1 MEIRNGRGSPVGS
14 GQETQ
19 ELRFKFTEFAVAKGA
34 VFSRN
39 LVKRRKGRDPG
50 RRGGVLS
57 FPLGHARQ
65 EVVPETEYSRWGPPW
80 TLRLKERT
88 RFITPG

>member
-39 LVKRRKGRDPG
+39 LVKRRKGPWRRTCLYIESDDTAGRNNGRDH
-50 RRGGVLS
+50 VLK
-57 FPLGHARQ
+57 GD
-65 EVVPETEYSRWGPPW
+65 
-80 TLRLKERT
+80 
-88 RFITPG
+88 